1 MGLGA
6 RRRRLGGR
14 KCREAGFAPE
24 KRQLAGVRRQ
34 MVLPLPRRGSP
45 VHTLIEFVLWLWLG
59 EEIAGTALFIKEEG
73 SGVILLP

>member
-14 KCREAGFAPE
+14 SVGKRVFAPE
-24 KRQLAGVRRQ
+24 KRQLAGVGQQ
-34 MVLPLPRRGSP
+34 MALPLARRGSP
-45 VHTLIEFVLWLWLG
+45 VHALIEFVFWLWLG
-59 EEIAGTALFIKEEG
+59 EGIAGKALFIEEED